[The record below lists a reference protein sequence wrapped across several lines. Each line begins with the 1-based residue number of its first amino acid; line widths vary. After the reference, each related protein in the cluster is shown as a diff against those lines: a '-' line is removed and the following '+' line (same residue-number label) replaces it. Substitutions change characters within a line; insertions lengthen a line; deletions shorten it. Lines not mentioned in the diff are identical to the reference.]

1 MNKEKWDSLPADVK
15 DVLEQMR
22 REQAEWTG
30 KYVDD
35 HVTEALAWS
44 KANYNHQLFELPAAD
59 HDKVASLLEPMTEE
73 YVKRTG
79 ALGLPASQI
88 VADTLALKK
97 KYEQKDR

>member
-1 MNKEKWDSLPADVK
+1 VK
-15 DVLEQMR
+15 DVLDGMR

-44 KANYNHQLFELPAAD
+44 KANYQHQLFQLSAAD
-59 HDKVASLLEPMTEE
+59 HEKVASLLKPMTDE
-73 YVKRTG
+73 YVKRTA
-79 ALGLPASQI
+79 ALGLPAAQI

-97 KYEQKDR
+97 KYEQKHR